1 MCFVTMLLKN
11 KAILKAMRQRKE
23 QREINGQEEIK

>member
-1 MCFVTMLLKN
+1 MCFVTILLKN
-11 KAILKAMRQRKE
+11 NAMLQRKE